1 MTLRDLVARLQCPEH
16 ATPLTVPAALLG
28 TGVPWPDGEL
38 TCASGCRFPILGGIP
53 RFTQRDHYAN
63 AFGLQWRRYQRTQ
76 LDSYTGLPISRD
88 RLERCLGMP
97 LSDLANKTVLECG
110 AGAGRFTEHLAD
122 AAGTLV
128 SLDLS
133 DAVDANLKNNAG
145 RKPHLLVQADMNR
158 TPLPKRA
165 FDVVMC
171 LGVLQHTP
179 SPETSIASLAEHV
192 KPGGILV
199 IDHYAKRP
207 VFSSAGQYLS
217 VGFPLRHV
225 LMRLDP
231 ETGLRATIAISAV
244 CDPIRKRTARF
255 PLLDLAVSRVLPT
268 ACYYGAFPGLPDD
281 IVREWN
287 ELDTH
292 DGLTDWYKHRRSPSE
307 IDAILRSLGLE
318 TTYCQRGGNGVE
330 ARAQRPALAAV

>member
-1 MTLRDLVARLQCPEH
+1 MPPRDIASRLSCPTH
-16 ATPLTVPAALLG
+16 GSPLAVPAAMLER
-28 TGVPWPDGEL
+28 GVPWPEGDL
-38 TCASGCRFPILGGIP
+38 TCPDGCAFPVIGGIP

-76 LDSYTGLPISRD
+76 LDSYTGVPISRE
-88 RLERCLGMP
+88 RLERCIGGP
-97 LSDLANKTVLECG
+97 LATLAGKTVLECG

-133 DAVDANLKNNAG
+133 DAVDANLKNCAG
-145 RKPHLLVQADMNR
+145 RKPYLLVQADMNR

-179 SPETSIASLAEHV
+179 SPERSIASLAEHV
-192 KPGGILV
+192 KPGGMLV
-199 IDHYAKRP
+199 IDHYARRP
-207 VFSSAGQYLS
+207 GLAVAGQYLS
-217 VGFPLRHV
+217 VGVPLRAV
-225 LMRLDP
+225 LKRLAPD
-231 ETGLRATIAISAV
+231 TGLRATTAIAAV
-244 CDPIRKRTARF
+244 CDPIRKRTSRIPA
-255 PLLDLAVSRVLPT
+255 LDLVVSRFLPS
-268 ACYYGAFPGLPDD
+268 ACYYGKFPGLPDD

-292 DGLTDWYKHRRSPSE
+292 DGLTDWYKHLRSPDE
-307 IDAILRSLGLE
+307 IAATLRGLGLE
-318 TTYCQRGGNGVE
+318 TVHCERGGNGVE
-330 ARAQRPALAAV
+330 ARALRPSR